1 MRGTESSE
9 FQFPWKQTT
18 LMLGWFSC
26 FWLLVHAKYEG
37 ACNEK
42 PGDGEIYF
50 IANIPH
56 QIDAD
61 WDKRYAHLA
70 GFPLNVM

>member
-1 MRGTESSE
+1 MKE
-9 FQFPWKQTT
+9 
-18 LMLGWFSC
+18 
-26 FWLLVHAKYEG
+26 HAMK
-37 ACNEK
+37 K
-42 PGDGEIYF
+42 IGDGEIYF

-56 QIDAD
+56 QIEAD

>member
-1 MRGTESSE
+1 
-9 FQFPWKQTT
+9 
-18 LMLGWFSC
+18 
-26 FWLLVHAKYEG
+26 VHAKYEG